1 MLLATPFSLRYHYF
15 FYIDETCNYVKGPLY
30 AVMMLGSYGYILLM
44 GIRAMYK
51 GTRKKNYVL
60 HDRITSLSTFVI
72 FPLIAGV
79 LQSAFTGIS
88 IICLGGTTA
97 LIQESLSSNDAMI
110 TTDALTHINN
120 RTTLV
125 QYLDRMMNEY
135 NSSKCNRR
143 IYLLW
148 MDIDDFK
155 QINDSM
161 GHLEGDRALIQFAN
175 VLKLTADSYNSLIA
189 RYGGDEFCALL
200 KVNSE
205 REKDQF
211 IKDLQQRF
219 SDPSIV
225 DPEFD
230 LHVSIGC
237 VEYTSDIQNIPDF
250 LSAAD
255 HKLYRI
261 KRKKK
266 TKRTI

>member
-1 MLLATPFSLRYHYF
+1 
-15 FYIDETCNYVKGPLY
+15 
-30 AVMMLGSYGYILLM
+30 
-44 GIRAMYK
+44 
-51 GTRKKNYVL
+51 
-60 HDRITSLSTFVI
+60 
-72 FPLIAGV
+72 
-79 LQSAFTGIS
+79 
-88 IICLGGTTA
+88 
-97 LIQESLSSNDAMI
+97 
-110 TTDALTHINN
+110 
-120 RTTLV
+120 
-125 QYLDRMMNEY
+125 
-135 NSSKCNRR
+135 
-143 IYLLW
+143 

-175 VLKLTADSYNSLIA
+175 VLKLTADSCSSLIA

-211 IKDLQQRF
+211 IQDLQQRF

-266 TKRTI
+266 TNRTI